1 MICVEDIDLETLQVA
16 GSRTGR
22 KRTPRTTAA
31 SGRFIRA
38 EPVREGDRDFDI
50 AADATLRAA
59 LIRQHGSPGGEFF
72 NVVESDL
79 RKKVYKRPRKTLIVF
94 VVDASDSMGEG
105 AYARIKSAKGAV
117 LAILAKA
124 YQKRHRVGM
133 VAFRDERADVVLQPT
148 SSLPLARQ
156 QLRALPTGGA
166 TPFADGLMKAWRM
179 VKTERLKDPGIRPL
193 LVILSD
199 GEANVP
205 HDPSL
210 RLTEVMSELFLIAER
225 ISRDKVSSIAIDTR
239 PLHQPKETM
248 RKLSRLLGGT
258 YHHIGRLKTDGMV
271 RAVAD
276 FQKV

>member
-1 MICVEDIDLETLQVA
+1 MICVEEIDLETLQVA
-16 GSRTGR
+16 GSRMGR
-22 KRTPRTTAA
+22 KRTPRTAAA

-38 EPVREGDRDFDI
+38 EPVREGERDFDL
-50 AADATLRAA
+50 APDATLRAA
-59 LIRQHGSPGGEFF
+59 LIRQGRSVDGELFT
-72 NVVESDL
+72 VVQSDL
-79 RKKVYKRPRKTLIVF
+79 RKKVYKRPRKTLIIF

-105 AYARIKSAKGAV
+105 VYARIRSAKGAV

-124 YQKRHRVGM
+124 YQKRHRVGL
-133 VAFRDERADVVLQPT
+133 VAFRDECADVVLQPT

-166 TPFADGLMKAWRM
+166 TPFSDGLMKAWRM

-205 HDPSL
+205 YDSNL
-210 RLTEVMSELFLIAER
+210 RLTEVMAELFLIAER
-225 ISRDKVSSIAIDTR
+225 IGRDNVSSISIDTR

-248 RKLSRLLGGT
+248 RKLSQLLGGT

-271 RAVAD
+271 RAVAA
-276 FQKV
+276 F

>member
-1 MICVEDIDLETLQVA
+1 MICVEDIDLESLQVA

-22 KRTPRTTAA
+22 RRTPRTTAA

-50 AADATLRAA
+50 APDATLRAA
-59 LIRQHGSPGGEFF
+59 LIRQHNSPVDELF

-166 TPFADGLMKAWRM
+166 TPFADGLMKGWRM

-210 RLTEVMSELFLIAER
+210 RLTEVMPELFLIAER
-225 ISRDKVSSIAIDTR
+225 IGRDKVSSISIDTR

-276 FQKV
+276 F